1 MEQMEVKNKETT
13 IPNQNE
19 FNDKDML
26 TDVLSS
32 LKSLSTLYGT
42 CLQESS
48 NDDLYQ
54 AIEDEANK
62 VANNIIKLALETN
75 TVEKPKNAEA
85 TTIIIAA
92 TIAHVFLSSFTFSR
106 AIFFLNA
113 ISTTLTLFSLMS
125 SLYLT
130 AM

>member
-19 FNDKDML
+19 YNDKDML

-62 VANNIIKLALETN
+62 VANMQRKVFYKLFELGWYILEKSSQTKIN
-75 TVEKPKNAEA
+75 K
-85 TTIIIAA
+85 TI
-92 TIAHVFLSSFTFSR
+92 SKFSKSMQE
-106 AIFFLNA
+106 LD
-113 ISTTLTLFSLMS
+113 
-125 SLYLT
+125 
-130 AM
+130 

>member
-62 VANNIIKLALETN
+62 VANMQRKVFYKLFGGVHN
-75 TVEKPKNAEA
+75 TLARR
-85 TTIIIAA
+85 
-92 TIAHVFLSSFTFSR
+92 R
-106 AIFFLNA
+106 AVTYSYHLFFLP
-113 ISTTLTLFSLMS
+113 I
-125 SLYLT
+125 
-130 AM
+130 

>member
-19 FNDKDML
+19 YNDKDML

-32 LKSLSTLYGT
+32 LKSLSTLYGI

-62 VANNIIKLALETN
+62 VANMQRKVFYKLFELGWYILEKSSQTKIN
-75 TVEKPKNAEA
+75 K
-85 TTIIIAA
+85 TI
-92 TIAHVFLSSFTFSR
+92 SKFSKSMQE
-106 AIFFLNA
+106 LD
-113 ISTTLTLFSLMS
+113 
-125 SLYLT
+125 
-130 AM
+130 